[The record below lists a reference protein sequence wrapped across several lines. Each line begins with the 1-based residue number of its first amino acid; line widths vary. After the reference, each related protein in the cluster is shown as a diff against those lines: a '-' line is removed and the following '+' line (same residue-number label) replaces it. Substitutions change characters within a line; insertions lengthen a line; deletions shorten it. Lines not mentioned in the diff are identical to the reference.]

1 VAEIDVGSMLPSA
14 LSSLDGSV
22 SLYRESLEK
31 LSAASSFDIAELI
44 EQFEAAAESA
54 QHLRALISSE
64 RPEISWQNR
73 QELEA
78 VVAEE
83 IQKSMEARDLEQRRF
98 RLMALATE
106 LERGSFVR
114 RRAVRANQ
122 LNQLRDEA
130 VSELRAQA
138 GLDGSPPTLPG
149 PEPHDWVD
157 WACGLQEPEDAEPL
171 QILRD
176 GFPHLDDFVAH
187 LDPSLWIP
195 VGSEASERARQ
206 SPKLA
211 DQPQPQASGQ
221 ETNGLG
227 GPVSPVATAT
237 GSMEATLTG
246 GNGQP
251 TVSAS
256 TDQPSASPLPG
267 DAHPAN
273 GVTSLPTDT
282 RLIEEQQRPPL
293 IPTKIFGETG
303 DAPTLEANVSSES
316 EEAWESAQRMRQS
329 SLLRGNPLGNMSMML
344 MRPEA
349 DLFQSR
355 RLRNTFWIAAMI
367 AFVVA
372 VAMLGFGISL
382 HRQMKKLSADVTQSS
397 EANKQAIEAG
407 IQRDQRAWVGLSETT
422 VHPLADGGGG
432 FTIKFQNTG
441 KTPALDMQFADVI
454 TIEDT
459 DQVAP
464 SQEPNIT
471 AAAGTLMPG
480 ASYSADVWFKTS
492 PEVVT
497 GLTRGKLRASN
508 YVYVTYKDIFKQT
521 HTTKACFYWHGG
533 LVKPKACDRYN
544 ELN

>member
-1 VAEIDVGSMLPSA
+1 MLPSA
-14 LSSLDGSV
+14 LASLDGSLA
-22 SLYRESLEK
+22 LYRESLAK
-31 LSAASSFDIAELI
+31 LSIANSFDIAELI

-64 RPEISWQNR
+64 RPEASWQNR
-73 QELEA
+73 PELEA
-78 VVAEE
+78 LIAEE
-83 IQKSMEARDLEQRRF
+83 IQKSIEARDLEQRRY
-98 RLMALATE
+98 RLMSLATE

-122 LNQLRDEA
+122 LNELREQA

-138 GLDGSPPTLPG
+138 GVDGTPPTLPG
-149 PEPHDWVD
+149 PEPHDWVE

-171 QILRD
+171 QSLRD
-176 GFPHLDDFVAH
+176 GFPQLDDFVAH

-195 VGSEASERARQ
+195 AGSETSERERQ
-206 SPKLA
+206 SAKPAAETQPPPSRQEAHGLDEAVSPAAAPTGPMAANLAGGNGGAAASLSA
-211 DQPQPQASGQ
+211 DQPS
-221 ETNGLG
+221 
-227 GPVSPVATAT
+227 
-237 GSMEATLTG
+237 
-246 GNGQP
+246 
-251 TVSAS
+251 S
-256 TDQPSASPLPG
+256 TPLPL
-267 DAHPAN
+267 DAQAAD
-273 GVTSLPTDT
+273 GVTAPPSEARP
-282 RLIEEQQRPPL
+282 IEDQQRPPL
-293 IPTKIFGETG
+293 IPTRIFGETG
-303 DAPTLEANVSSES
+303 ESSTVAADGNSES

-329 SLLRGNPLGNMSMML
+329 SLLRGNPLGNVSMML

-355 RLRNTFWIAAMI
+355 RLRNTFWIAAII
-367 AFVVA
+367 AFVTA
-372 VAMLGFGISL
+372 VAMVGFGISL

-397 EANKQAIEAG
+397 EANQQAIEAG
-407 IQRDQRAWVGLSETT
+407 IQRDQRAWVGLAEAT

-432 FTIKFQNTG
+432 FTIKFENTG

-480 ASYSADVWFKTS
+480 ATYSADVWFKTS

-497 GLTRGKLRASN
+497 GLTRGKLRAAN

-521 HTTKACFYWHGG
+521 HITKACFYWHGG